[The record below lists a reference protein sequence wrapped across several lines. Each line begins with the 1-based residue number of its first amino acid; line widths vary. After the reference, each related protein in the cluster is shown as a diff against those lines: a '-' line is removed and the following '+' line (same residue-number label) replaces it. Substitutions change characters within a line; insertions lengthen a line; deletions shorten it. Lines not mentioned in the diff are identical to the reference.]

1 MIQLTRIAS
10 DINNAAKIFIIPG
23 GPGLSS
29 LTLRGLDLLKSEFEL
44 VYLDF
49 QGTNESK
56 YVGKKTYD
64 EISSA
69 ISDVIKNES
78 GTKFVLGHSF
88 GGFFAVD
95 AFLNNSASG
104 VICLSTPFL
113 KSTLM
118 SAGKSYSDNATSAL
132 LDTEKKWEDKKDNLS
147 FATWLSSYGP
157 FYFINPNGKKILLDD
172 KVSAQFFLDNRGDA
186 LFQESKLSNLKSQK
200 GLKHFVCGSN
210 DKLLSPSFLKED
222 ALCGGF
228 DFIELSG
235 ANHFVSIDQPEKLS
249 QIIIEKINF
258 YLKGEI

>member
-10 DINNAAKIFIIPG
+10 DKNNSAKLFIIPG

-95 AFLNNSASG
+95 AFLNDSALG
-104 VICLSTPFL
+104 VLCLSTPFL

-118 SAGKSYSDNATSAL
+118 SAGKSYSENSTPEL
-132 LDTEKKWEDKKDNLS
+132 LDTEKNWEDKRDNLS
-147 FATWLSSYGP
+147 FAKWLSSYGP
-157 FYFINPNGKKILLDD
+157 LYFINPDGRKILADD

-186 LFQESKLSNLKSQK
+186 LLQEAKLANLKSQK
-200 GLKHFVCGSN
+200 GLKLFVCGSN
-210 DKLLSPSFLKED
+210 DKLLSLSFLKED

-228 DFIELSG
+228 DFVEING
-235 ANHFVSIDQPEKLS
+235 ASHFVTIDQPEKLS

-258 YLKGEI
+258 NLKGEI

>member
-1 MIQLTRIAS
+1 MIQLTRILS
-10 DINNAAKIFIIPG
+10 DKNNAVKLFIIPG

-44 VYLDF
+44 IYLDI
-49 QGTNESK
+49 QGTNDSK

-64 EISSA
+64 EISST

-95 AFLNNSASG
+95 AFLNDSVSG

-113 KSTLM
+113 KPTLM
-118 SAGKSYSDNATSAL
+118 STGKSYSDNATPVL
-132 LDTEKKWEDKKDNLS
+132 LDAEKNWEDKRDNLS
-147 FATWLSSYGP
+147 FAKWLSSYGP
-157 FYFINPNGKKILLDD
+157 LYFVNPNGKKILLDD

-186 LFQESKLSNLKSQK
+186 LLQELKLSNLRSQK
-200 GLKHFVCGSN
+200 GLKLFVSGSS

-228 DFIELSG
+228 DFVELIEAS
-235 ANHFVSIDQPEKLS
+235 HFVTIDQPEKLS
-249 QIIIEKINF
+249 QIIVEKINF
-258 YLKGEI
+258 NLKGEI